1 METFSRFVKRVVRVF
16 NRSGLEYMFTG
27 ALASSY
33 YGRART
39 TLDADIVLAAQ
50 ADDLTALAKLL
61 TEAGLKARKDK
72 LEAAW
77 KSDYRIVTI
86 EDEKTPHTLDIIFR
100 NKRLDRN
107 PGRIMGLETYFEPA
121 DSLILAK
128 LRMIKATVDPAR
140 AANDREDIKV
150 ILENTTIDLKWLQ
163 EKARTESTSKILAD
177 LIS

>member
-1 METFSRFVKRVVRVF
+1 METFSQFVKRVVRVF

-72 LEAAW
+72 LEVPE
-77 KSDYRIVTI
+77 I
-86 EDEKTPHTLDIIFR
+86 
-100 NKRLDRN
+100 
-107 PGRIMGLETYFEPA
+107 GLQNRY
-121 DSLILAK
+121 
-128 LRMIKATVDPAR
+128 
-140 AANDREDIKV
+140 N
-150 ILENTTIDLKWLQ
+150 
-163 EKARTESTSKILAD
+163 
-177 LIS
+177 